1 MKLFVPKERE
11 AGEPRVAA
19 SPDSIKKLKALGF
32 DVIVESGA
40 GNLSRIPD
48 DAFTAAGAT
57 IGSASDA
64 ASADLILK
72 VRRPGADELDGY
84 RKLSLIHI

>member
-32 DVIVESGA
+32 DVVVESGA
-40 GNLSRIPD
+40 GELSRIPD
-48 DAFTAAGAT
+48 DALL
-57 IGSASDA
+57 DMMA
-64 ASADLILK
+64 ASGDWLIDA
-72 VRRPGADELDGY
+72 GISAG
-84 RKLSLIHI
+84 